1 MIRVY
6 PFFILFILINMI
18 PLNGVCAEQSTNKIK
33 PVVRAQLA
41 IRNNFQHYYDGTG
54 SIEPDLTPLRIPLV
68 S

>member
-1 MIRVY
+1 MIRMRSLFM
-6 PFFILFILINMI
+6 FFILLSVI
-18 PLNGVCAEQSTNKIK
+18 PLNGVCAEQPTNQIK
-33 PVVRAQLA
+33 PVVRVQQV